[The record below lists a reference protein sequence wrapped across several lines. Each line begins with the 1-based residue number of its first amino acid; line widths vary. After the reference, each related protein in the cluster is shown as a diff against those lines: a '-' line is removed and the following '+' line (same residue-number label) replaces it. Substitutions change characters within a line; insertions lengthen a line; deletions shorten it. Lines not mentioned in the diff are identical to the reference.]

1 MARPIVPASGKSK
14 NVRLCCS
21 SQKRS
26 DLKFGETRMFQVT
39 FRLEIVFSLHDG
51 ARFCPE
57 MLEPVV
63 TVNK

>member
-1 MARPIVPASGKSK
+1 MARPVVPASGKSK

-26 DLKFGETRMFQVT
+26 GETRMFQVT
-39 FRLEIVFSLHDG
+39 FWLEFVFSLHDG